1 MSKTYSHLGN
11 IGLFALGL
19 LLGVGTITVFLLL
32 NQHGHSDVLSG
43 EEEFIADISPDG
55 ELQITAVDEAEG
67 NVDSTP
73 SISINSVLKESGPFN
88 RGLAL
93 HRFLSNA
100 TTAQIQRF
108 FRQAEDFR
116 PASLRNEIQEA
127 TIATLSLR
135 NANEAL
141 TLLEDIPKT
150 RRGTLISA
158 VFSNL
163 SNADINEIVALA
175 QTLPESDKQHAV
187 TGLLDGR
194 IELSASEL
202 LEIAQQLDNEQVLV
216 DAIAQ
221 SRLLEEIDDPVALWD
236 EVLDEYGNNLEVLS
250 DAQVQLLVHIAEN
263 LIGQMGI
270 DSISSVYS
278 SIRDDD
284 SRVLLLSR
292 LFQAFDG
299 ENAQYV
305 NDLAHWLK
313 SKDREVLIRSLSLWA
328 KIDPLT
334 ALNTAIALELDG
346 SSAMIQRS
354 VLSAWMRSDPIS
366 LLENIDNIPTQLQDW
381 NLEDVLISVARTSPD
396 LVPNSLHRIQSDLG
410 KELVT
415 KNLAHIWGELDPRA
429 AINWAR
435 SYARGTDQQFSLLQR
450 VFAGIVRT
458 DPDFALK
465 TALQEPVWPGTN
477 SGMEV
482 NVIQEVAMTD
492 PDKAIAMLA
501 QTRNEETLNDA
512 RVGLGSVL
520 LLNREFDRFMEF
532 SRDLP
537 EDVQY
542 RYFSR
547 HVIMWAHSNV
557 EHLFEQWDNLPSEK
571 IKIHV
576 AEELKDIHA
585 LNNNSLLSAE
595 QLEEIETYLND

>member
-1 MSKTYSHLGN
+1 MSRTYGHLGN
-11 IGLFALGL
+11 IGLFVLGL
-19 LLGVGTITVFLLL
+19 LLGLGVITAYLLL
-32 NQHGHSDVLSG
+32 NQSERGGVSR
-43 EEEFIADISPDG
+43 EKEEFIVDISPDG
-55 ELQITAVDEAEG
+55 EIQIITADDAED
-67 NVDSTP
+67 NVRSSP
-73 SISINSVLKESGPFN
+73 SESIDSVLKESGPFS

-100 TTAQIQRF
+100 TTAQIQHF
-108 FRQAEDFR
+108 FLQAEDFR
-116 PASLRNEIQEA
+116 PASLRDEIQEA
-127 TIATLSLR
+127 TIATLSLL

-141 TLLEDIPKT
+141 TLLEDIPYA
-150 RRGTLISA
+150 RRGTLIST

-163 SNADINEIVALA
+163 SNADVDEIVALA
-175 QTLPESDKQHAV
+175 QTLPESDKQHAI

-194 IELSASEL
+194 MELSASEL
-202 LEIAQQLDNEQVLV
+202 LEIAQQLDKEQVLV

-221 SRLLEEIDDPVALWD
+221 SRLLEDIDDPVALWD

-250 DAQVQLLVHIAEN
+250 AVQVQLLVHIAEN

-305 NDLAHWLK
+305 NDLAQWLK
-313 SKDREVLIRSLSLWA
+313 TKDREVLIRSLSLWA
-328 KIDPLT
+328 KFDPLK

-366 LLENIDNIPTQLQDW
+366 LLENIDNIPSQLQDW
-381 NLEDVLISVARTSPD
+381 NLKDVLISVARTSPD
-396 LVPNSLHRIQSDLG
+396 LVPNWLHRIQDDVSL
-410 KELVT
+410 EIVT
-415 KNLAHIWGELDPRA
+415 TNLAYIWGELDPNGA
-429 AINWAR
+429 LNWVR
-435 SYARGTDQQFSLLQR
+435 SYSPGTDRQLNLLR
-450 VFAGIVRT
+450 DVLTGTTRT

-465 TALQEPVWPGTN
+465 AALQEPVWPGTN
-477 SGMEV
+477 SGMEAG
-482 NVIQEVAMTD
+482 VIQEVAMTD

-512 RVGLGSVL
+512 RVGIGSVL
-520 LLNREFDRFMEF
+520 LFNREFDRFVEF
-532 SRDLP
+532 SGDLP
-537 EDVQY
+537 EDAQY
-542 RYFSR
+542 QYFSR
-547 HVIMWAHSNV
+547 NLSSWAFLNREHVIKQ
-557 EHLFEQWDNLPSEK
+557 LDNLPSER

-576 AEELKDIHA
+576 VEVLKDIHA
-585 LNNNSLLSAE
+585 FNNSFLSAE
-595 QLEEIETYLND
+595 QLEEIDTYLND

>member
-1 MSKTYSHLGN
+1 MSRTYSHLGN

-32 NQHGHSDVLSG
+32 NQSDRDGVSR
-43 EEEFIADISPDG
+43 EEEQFIVDISPDG
-55 ELQITAVDEAEG
+55 EIQINAVDDAEG
-67 NVDSTP
+67 NVGSYASE
-73 SISINSVLKESGPFN
+73 SIDSVLKKTGPFS

-108 FRQAEDFR
+108 FRQTEDFR

-127 TIATLSLR
+127 TIAILSLR

-141 TLLEDIPKT
+141 TLLEDIPET
-150 RRGTLISA
+150 HRGTLISA

-163 SNADINEIVALA
+163 SNANVDEIVALA
-175 QTLPESDKQHAV
+175 QTLPESDKQHAI
-187 TGLLDGR
+187 TGLLVGR

-221 SRLLEEIDDPVALWD
+221 SRLLEDIDDPVALWD
-236 EVLDEYGNNLEVLS
+236 EVLDEYGNNLSVLS

-284 SRVLLLSR
+284 SRVLLLYR

-305 NDLAHWLK
+305 NDLAHWLI

-328 KIDPLT
+328 KIDPLK
-334 ALNTAIALELDG
+334 ALNTAIALEFDG
-346 SSAMIQRS
+346 SSAKIQRS
-354 VLSAWMRSDPIS
+354 VLTAWMRNDALS
-366 LLENIDNIPTQLQDW
+366 LLENIDNVPEALQDW
-381 NLEDVLISVARTSPD
+381 ILKDGLLSVARTAPE
-396 LVPNSLHRIQSDLG
+396 LVPGWLDRIQNDID
-410 KELVT
+410 KEIVIS
-415 KNLAHIWGELDPRA
+415 NLASRWGELDPRA
-429 AINWAR
+429 ALNWVRNYALGMDLQLHFMDTVLRGAAR
-435 SYARGTDQQFSLLQR
+435 NDRDLA
-450 VFAGIVRT
+450 I
-458 DPDFALK
+458 K
-465 TALQEPVWPGTN
+465 TALQEPVYPGTN
-477 SGMEV
+477 VGMEV
-482 NVIQEVAMTD
+482 VVIQEVAHSD
-492 PDKAIAMLA
+492 PDEAIAMLE

-512 RVGLGSVL
+512 RVGIGAEL
-520 LLNREFDRFMEF
+520 LFRREFDRFVEF
-532 SRDLP
+532 SEDLP

-547 HVIMWAHSNV
+547 HVGFWAFSNL
-557 EHLFEQWDNLPSEK
+557 EHLIEKLDKLPTERIKSHLAEQVKSM
-571 IKIHV
+571 
-576 AEELKDIHA
+576 HA
-585 LNNNSLLSAE
+585 MSPLLTAE
-595 QLEEIETYLND
+595 QLKEIETYLEE

>member
-1 MSKTYSHLGN
+1 MSRTYSHLGN

-32 NQHGHSDVLSG
+32 NQSERDGVSR
-43 EEEFIADISPDG
+43 EEEQFIVDISPDG
-55 ELQITAVDEAEG
+55 EIQINAVDGAEG
-67 NVDSTP
+67 NVGSSASE
-73 SISINSVLKESGPFN
+73 SIDSVLKESGPFS

-116 PASLRNEIQEA
+116 PASLRDEIQEA

-141 TLLEDIPKT
+141 TLLEDIPQT
-150 RRGTLISA
+150 RRGTLIST

-163 SNADINEIVALA
+163 SNADLDEIVALA
-175 QTLPESDKQHAV
+175 QTLPESDKQHAI

-194 IELSASEL
+194 MDLSASEL

-221 SRLLEEIDDPVALWD
+221 SRLLEDIDDPVALWD

-250 DAQVQLLVHIAEN
+250 DVQVQLLVHIAEN

-292 LFQAFDG
+292 LFQAFEG

-381 NLEDVLISVARTSPD
+381 NLKDVLISVARTSPD
-396 LVPNSLHRIQSDLG
+396 LVPNWLHRIQDDVSL
-410 KELVT
+410 EIVT
-415 KNLAHIWGELDPRA
+415 TNLAYIWGELDPNGA
-429 AINWAR
+429 LNWVR
-435 SYARGTDQQFSLLQR
+435 SYSPGTDRQFNLMRDVLT
-450 VFAGIVRT
+450 GTTRT

-465 TALQEPVWPGTN
+465 AALQEPVWPGTN
-477 SGMEV
+477 SGMEAG
-482 NVIQEVAMTD
+482 VIQEVAMTD

-512 RVGLGSVL
+512 RIGLGSVL
-520 LLNREFDRFMEF
+520 LFNRELDRFVEF
-532 SRDLP
+532 SGDLP
-537 EDVQY
+537 EDVQH

-557 EHLFEQWDNLPSEK
+557 EHLLEHLHDLPSEK

-576 AEELKDIHA
+576 AEELKELHA
-585 LNNNSLLSAE
+585 INNSILSSE
-595 QLEEIETYLND
+595 QLDEIETYLND